1 MGGRFG
7 KYGDA
12 KRKERLRKS
21 RLTPSDLRQRAK
33 EKISEQV
40 RKRKKHREEKGQT
53 RITDK

>member
-21 RLTPSDLRQRAK
+21 RLTPPDLRQRAK
-33 EKISEQV
+33 EKISEGV
-40 RKRKKHREEKGQT
+40 RKRKKHHQDQRAGG
-53 RITDK
+53 